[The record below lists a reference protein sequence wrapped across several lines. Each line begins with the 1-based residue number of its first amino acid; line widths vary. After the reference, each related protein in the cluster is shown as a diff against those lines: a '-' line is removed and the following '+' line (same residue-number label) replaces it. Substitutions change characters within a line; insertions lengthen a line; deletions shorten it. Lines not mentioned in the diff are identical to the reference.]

1 MWKASLRSVLA
12 HRLRL
17 ALSATAVLLG
27 VAFVAGSLVFTST
40 ISAAFDKL
48 FDQIS
53 ADVTVSHTKAFDSN
67 VPGQERG
74 ATTVPRDL
82 VDRIAQVPGVE
93 KSEGHISVE
102 GVRLVGSNGKVVGK
116 GG

>member
-1 MWKASLRSVLA
+1 MWKASLRSVVA

-40 ISAAFDKL
+40 ISTAFDKL

-53 ADVTVSHTKAFDSN
+53 ADVTVRFKSMVELAD
-67 VPGQERG
+67 
-74 ATTVPRDL
+74 PRWKL
-82 VDRIAQVPGVE
+82 
-93 KSEGHISVE
+93 SV
-102 GVRLVGSNGKVVGK
+102 RAPSK
-116 GG
+116 

>member
-1 MWKASLRSVLA
+1 MWKASLRSVVA

-40 ISAAFDKL
+40 ISTAFDKL

-53 ADVTVSHTKAFDSN
+53 ADVTVSHRTSFDSN
-67 VPGQERG
+67 VPGQENG

-82 VDRIAQVPGVE
+82 VDKIAAVPGVE
-93 KSEGHISVE
+93 KAEGDITVE
-102 GVRLVGSNGKVVGK
+102 GVRVVGK
-116 GG
+116 